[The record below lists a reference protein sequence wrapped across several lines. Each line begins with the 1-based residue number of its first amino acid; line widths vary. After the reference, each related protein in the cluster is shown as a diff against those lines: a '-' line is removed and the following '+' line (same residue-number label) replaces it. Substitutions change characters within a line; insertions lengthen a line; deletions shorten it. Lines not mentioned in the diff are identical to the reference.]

1 MKPTVCI
8 IGLGYIG
15 LPTAAM
21 FAKQGVQVIGVD
33 ISQRAIDTINSG
45 RAHIIEPDLDEAV
58 KSAVSTGML
67 KAQRQPEPAD
77 YFILCVPTPFHEK
90 PGVPEPNIDYVLA
103 AAEAIAPYLV
113 HGNTIIVEST
123 SPVGTTEA
131 VEEKIRGIIGHE
143 MVLHFVYCPER
154 VLPGKILTELVEN
167 DRIVGG
173 LTPEAAEKAADLYG
187 AFVKGTIHRTNAKT
201 AEMSKLV
208 ENSYRDVSVAFAN
221 ELSVLCDNVGVDVW
235 ELIRMANMHPRVN
248 ILQPGCGVG
257 GHCIA
262 VDPWFLVSMD
272 EANANLIHTARKV
285 NDYKPKW
292 VVAKVME
299 AVEAF
304 RLRED
309 RDPTVACL
317 GLAFKPNVDD
327 FRESPALWIAA
338 NLIAKGVKA
347 KGVEPYVHEDADPG
361 VPLMEL
367 EDAAREADILV
378 GLVNHDAFR
387 GLAARRPD
395 MIDFCGIK
403 RV

>member
-1 MKPTVCI
+1 LKPKVCI

-21 FAKQGVQVIGVD
+21 FARQGVQVVGVD
-33 ISQRAIDTINSG
+33 ISQRAIDTINAG
-45 RAHIIEPDLDEAV
+45 KAHIIEPDLDEAV
-58 KSAVSTGML
+58 KSAVVSGL
-67 KAQRQPEPAD
+67 LRAQRQPEAAE

-103 AAEAIAPYLV
+103 AAESIAPHLQP
-113 HGNTIIVEST
+113 GNTVIVEST

-131 VEEKIRGIIGHE
+131 VQAKIRGLVGDE

-173 LTPEAAEKAADLYG
+173 LTPEATDRAAELYS
-187 AFVKGTIHRTNAKT
+187 AFVKGTIHKTNAKT

-208 ENSYRDVSVAFAN
+208 ENSFRDVSVAFAN
-221 ELSVLCDNVGVDVW
+221 ELSILCDNVGVDVW
-235 ELIRMANMHPRVN
+235 ELIRMANKHPRVN

-272 EANANLIHTARKV
+272 EANAQLVHTARKV
-285 NDYKPKW
+285 NDHKPRW
-292 VVAKVME
+292 VVGKVLE

-304 RLRED
+304 RARED
-309 RDPTVACL
+309 REPTVACL

-347 KGVEPYVHEDADPG
+347 KGVEPYVHEGAQPG

-367 EDAAREADILV
+367 DNAVANADILV
-378 GLVNHDAFR
+378 GLVMHDAFR
-387 GLAARRPD
+387 GLGARRSD
-395 MIDFCGIK
+395 IMDFCGILQS
-403 RV
+403 

>member
-1 MKPTVCI
+1 MKPKVCI

-21 FAKQGVQVIGVD
+21 FARKGVQVVGVD
-33 ISQRAIDTINSG
+33 ISQRAIDTINAG
-45 RAHIIEPDLDEAV
+45 KAHIIEPDLDDAV
-58 KSAVSTGML
+58 KSAVSNGL
-67 KAQRQPEPAD
+67 LRAQRQPEPAD

-103 AAEAIAPYLV
+103 AATAIAPHLT
-113 HGNTIIVEST
+113 HGNTVIVEST

-131 VEEKIRGIIGHE
+131 VEKTIRDLVGSD
-143 MVLHFVYCPER
+143 MVLHFAYCPER

-173 LTPEAAEKAADLYG
+173 LTAEATEKAAELYG
-187 AFVKGTIHRTNAKT
+187 AFVEGTIHRTNAKT

-208 ENSYRDVSVAFAN
+208 ENSYRDVNIAFAN
-221 ELSVLCDNVGVDVW
+221 ELSLLCDNVGVDVW
-235 ELIRMANMHPRVN
+235 ELIRMANKHPRVN

-272 EANANLIHTARKV
+272 EKNSELIHTARRV
-285 NDYKPKW
+285 NDHKPRW
-292 VVAKVME
+292 VVSKVAD
-299 AVEAF
+299 AVKAF
-304 RLRED
+304 RARED
-309 RDPTVACL
+309 REPLVACL

-338 NLIAKGVKA
+338 NLMAHGLKVKA
-347 KGVEPYVHEDADPG
+347 VEPYVHEDADPG
-361 VPLMEL
+361 VPLMDL
-367 EDAAREADILV
+367 DDAVANADILV
-378 GLVNHDAFR
+378 GLVKHDAFKDLPSKR
-387 GLAARRPD
+387 ADIL
-395 MIDFCGIK
+395 DFCGLTQA
-403 RV
+403 